1 MDAQTMPEVIPI
13 WISGELSDHV
23 EAWLTTI
30 GFDQIMNERR
40 TWPRGML
47 RTGANVS
54 ITVGAPI
61 TARVQPLVEAY
72 HASKASGTDNHGPTA
87 TRIHIVHELQ
97 EAVRQL
103 GDSVEEREG
112 RFERREWSQ
121 SRANAH
127 KTGVLESSA

>member
-1 MDAQTMPEVIPI
+1 MPEVIPI